1 MTRGEEI
8 AERLLDCSRG
18 IGLAA
23 APNPAPPTLP
33 EEEHVIESRFV
44 ASHRG
49 ASRETLAT
57 QAPYGPSP
65 IVPVAATQGSAPA
78 PATSPTE
85 GRQYLGP
92 RIGPSPDQ
100 ARQLRSA
107 LAPRVR
113 RRLEALEA
121 DAAILLGTSRLA
133 SDRAAEAREELRQLR
148 DRVTQVQGLP
158 PEIAGRWIPDPASGP
173 TARVWRP
180 NPGEAPDELA
190 TAVADAEQELARL
203 ELARAEADRRWQ
215 VAARIVEAACVHL
228 GVPGRR

>member
-1 MTRGEEI
+1 GGRMTRGEEI

-49 ASRETLAT
+49 ASWETLAT

-65 IVPVAATQGSAPA
+65 IVPVAATEGSAPA

-92 RIGPSPDQ
+92 PFTIGLSSDMT
-100 ARQLRSA
+100 RQLRSG
-107 LAPRVR
+107 LEPRVR
-113 RRLEALEA
+113 RRLESLEQ
-121 DAAILLGTSRLA
+121 DAAELLGISRLA
-133 SDRAAEAREELRQLR
+133 SDRAAEARDELRQL
-148 DRVTQVQGLP
+148 
-158 PEIAGRWIPDPASGP
+158 
-173 TARVWRP
+173 
-180 NPGEAPDELA
+180 
-190 TAVADAEQELARL
+190 
-203 ELARAEADRRWQ
+203 
-215 VAARIVEAACVHL
+215 
-228 GVPGRR
+228 